1 MKLLGRKCVKRQE
14 RGPGLGPGACQC
26 SEARKRRKRRLKEWT
41 PGREKTQ
48 GKVVSRKP
56 RGESVLRRGKESS
69 IAFNA
74 TSTQGQKCN
83 HWIQQQGSLG
93 LPIRAIVGQLGIGG
107 VGQRESRLHAQR

>member
-1 MKLLGRKCVKRQE
+1 MCQE
-14 RGPGLGPGACQC
+14 T
-26 SEARKRRKRRLKEWT
+26 RKRPRTGPRGMPMFRGQKEEEKEAEGMDT
-41 PGREKTQ
+41 REGENSGEGGVQ
-48 GKVVSRKP
+48 KP

-93 LPIRAIVGQLGIGG
+93 LPTRAIVGQLGIGG
-107 VGQRESRLHAQR
+107 VGQRESRLHEQR